1 MNFQIDK
8 KLQEVIDCSW
18 FTIDEGTYAYT
29 KVTEIKNVK
38 KHLIITQDSDETT
51 VVTDVKNLKDLGDY
65 ERNAEDWKLIN
76 IRCGTPFY
84 CVGFLAAISSHTALN
99 GLDITMTSTYTND
112 YIMCKQEE
120 LEKCTSLL
128 ISLGFSKKNPKG
140 LILIFY

>member
-8 KLQEVIDCSW
+8 KLQEVINCSW

-38 KHLIITQDSDETT
+38 KHLIITQDSDEIT
-51 VVTDVKNLKDLGDY
+51 VVTDIKNLKDLGNY

-76 IRCGTPFY
+76 IRCGNPFY
-84 CVGFLAAISSHTALN
+84 CVGFLAAISSQTALN

-120 LEKCTSLL
+120 LNKCTNLL
-128 ISLGFSKKNPKG
+128 VSLGFSQRDNRD
-140 LILIFY
+140 

>member
-8 KLQEVIDCSW
+8 KLQEVINCSW

-51 VVTDVKNLKDLGDY
+51 VVTDIKNLKDLGDY
-65 ERNAEDWKLIN
+65 ERNAENWKLIN
-76 IRCGTPFY
+76 IRCGNPFY
-84 CVGFLAAISSHTALN
+84 CVGFLAAISSQTALN

-120 LEKCTSLL
+120 LNKCTNLL
-128 ISLGFSKKNPKG
+128 VSLGFSQRDNRD
-140 LILIFY
+140 

>member
-29 KVTEIKNVK
+29 KVTEIINVK

-51 VVTDVKNLKDLGDY
+51 VVTDIKNLNDLGDY
-65 ERNAEDWKLIN
+65 ERNAENWKLIN
-76 IRCGTPFY
+76 IRCGNPFY
-84 CVGFLAAISSHTALN
+84 CVGFLAAISSQTALN

-112 YIMCKQEE
+112 YIMCKEEE
-120 LEKCTSLL
+120 LEKCTGLL
-128 ISLGFSKKNPKG
+128 ISLGFSKKSMG
-140 LILIFY
+140 I

>member
-38 KHLIITQDSDETT
+38 KHLIITQDSDEIT
-51 VVTDVKNLKDLGDY
+51 VVTDIKNLKDLGNY

-76 IRCGTPFY
+76 IRCGNPFY
-84 CVGFLAAISSHTALN
+84 CVGFLAAISSQTALN

-120 LEKCTSLL
+120 LNKCTNLL
-128 ISLGFSKKNPKG
+128 VSLGFSQRDNRD
-140 LILIFY
+140 

>member
-51 VVTDVKNLKDLGDY
+51 VVTDIKNLKDLGDY
-65 ERNAEDWKLIN
+65 ERNAENWKLIN
-76 IRCGTPFY
+76 IRCGNPFY
-84 CVGFLAAISSHTALN
+84 CVGFLAAISSQTALN

-128 ISLGFSKKNPKG
+128 ISLGFSKKSVRV
-140 LILIFY
+140 

>member
-38 KHLIITQDSDETT
+38 KHLIITQDSDEIT
-51 VVTDVKNLKDLGDY
+51 VVTDIKNLNDLGDY
-65 ERNAEDWKLIN
+65 ERNAENWKLIN
-76 IRCGTPFY
+76 IRCGNPFY

-112 YIMCKQEE
+112 YIMCKEEE
-120 LEKCTSLL
+120 LEKCSSLL
-128 ISLGFSKKNPKG
+128 ISLGFSQRENRD
-140 LILIFY
+140 

>member
-38 KHLIITQDSDETT
+38 KHLIITQDSDEIT
-51 VVTDVKNLKDLGDY
+51 VVTDIKNLNALGDY
-65 ERNAEDWKLIN
+65 ERNAENWKLIN
-76 IRCGTPFY
+76 IRCGNPFY
-84 CVGFLAAISSHTALN
+84 CVGFLAAISSQTALN

-128 ISLGFSKKNPKG
+128 ISLGFSKKSVRV
-140 LILIFY
+140 

>member
-8 KLQEVIDCSW
+8 KLQEVINCSW

-51 VVTDVKNLKDLGDY
+51 VVTDIKNLKDLGDY

-76 IRCGTPFY
+76 IRCGNPFY

-112 YIMCKQEE
+112 YIMCKEEE

-128 ISLGFSKKNPKG
+128 ISLGFSKKSMRV
-140 LILIFY
+140 

>member
-51 VVTDVKNLKDLGDY
+51 VVTDIKNLKDIGDY
-65 ERNAEDWKLIN
+65 ERNAENWKLIN
-76 IRCGTPFY
+76 IRCGNPFY

-112 YIMCKQEE
+112 YIMCKEEE

-128 ISLGFSKKNPKG
+128 ISLGFSQKDNRD
-140 LILIFY
+140 

>member
-18 FTIDEGTYAYT
+18 FTIDEGTFAYT

-38 KHLIITQDSDETT
+38 KHLIITQDSDEIT
-51 VVTDVKNLKDLGDY
+51 VVTDIKNLNALGDY
-65 ERNAEDWKLIN
+65 ERNAENWKLIN
-76 IRCGTPFY
+76 IRCGNPFY
-84 CVGFLAAISSHTALN
+84 CVGFLAAISSQTALN

-128 ISLGFSKKNPKG
+128 ISLGFSKKSVRV
-140 LILIFY
+140 

>member
-29 KVTEIKNVK
+29 KVTEIKHVK
-38 KHLIITQDSDETT
+38 KHLIITQDSDEIT
-51 VVTDVKNLKDLGDY
+51 VVTDIKNLKDLGDY

-76 IRCGTPFY
+76 IRCGNPFY
-84 CVGFLAAISSHTALN
+84 CVGFLAAISSQTALN

-112 YIMCKQEE
+112 YIMCKEEE

-128 ISLGFSKKNPKG
+128 ILLGFSKRANRD
-140 LILIFY
+140 

>member
-51 VVTDVKNLKDLGDY
+51 VVTDIKNLKDLGNY
-65 ERNAEDWKLIN
+65 ERNAENWKLIN
-76 IRCGTPFY
+76 IRCGKPFY
-84 CVGFLAAISSHTALN
+84 CVGFLAAISSQTALN

-112 YIMCKQEE
+112 YIMCKEEE
-120 LEKCTSLL
+120 LEQCASIL
-128 ISLGFSKKNPKG
+128 ISLGFSRKSQRG
-140 LILIFY
+140 

>member
-8 KLQEVIDCSW
+8 KLQEVINCSW
-18 FTIDEGTYAYT
+18 FTIDEVTYAYT

-38 KHLIITQDSDETT
+38 KHLIITQDSDEIT
-51 VVTDVKNLKDLGDY
+51 VVTDIKNLKDLGNY

-76 IRCGTPFY
+76 IRCGNPFY
-84 CVGFLAAISSHTALN
+84 CVGFLAAISSQTALN

-120 LEKCTSLL
+120 LNKCTNLL
-128 ISLGFSKKNPKG
+128 VSFGFSQRDNRD
-140 LILIFY
+140 

>member
-8 KLQEVIDCSW
+8 KLQEVINCSW

-38 KHLIITQDSDETT
+38 KHLIITQDGDEIT
-51 VVTDVKNLKDLGDY
+51 VVTDIKNLKNLGDY

-76 IRCGTPFY
+76 IRCGNPFY
-84 CVGFLAAISSHTALN
+84 CVGFLAAISSQTALN
-99 GLDITMTSTYTND
+99 GLDVTMTSTYTND

-120 LEKCTSLL
+120 LNKCTSLL
-128 ISLGFSKKNPKG
+128 IKLGFSQKD
-140 LILIFY
+140 YRD

>member
-29 KVTEIKNVK
+29 KVTEIINVK

-51 VVTDVKNLKDLGDY
+51 VVTDIKNLNDLGDY
-65 ERNAEDWKLIN
+65 ERNDENWKLIN
-76 IRCGTPFY
+76 IRCGNPFY
-84 CVGFLAAISSHTALN
+84 CVGFLAAISSQTALN

-112 YIMCKQEE
+112 YIMCKEEE

-128 ISLGFSKKNPKG
+128 ISLGFSKKSVR
-140 LILIFY
+140 I

>member
-51 VVTDVKNLKDLGDY
+51 VVTDIKNLNDLGDY
-65 ERNAEDWKLIN
+65 ERNAENWKLIN
-76 IRCGTPFY
+76 IRCGNPFY
-84 CVGFLAAISSHTALN
+84 CVGFLAAISSQTALN

-112 YIMCKQEE
+112 YIMCKEEE
-120 LEKCTSLL
+120 LEQCASIL
-128 ISLGFSKKNPKG
+128 ISLGFSRKSQRG
-140 LILIFY
+140 

>member
-8 KLQEVIDCSW
+8 KLQEVINCSW

-38 KHLIITQDSDETT
+38 KHLIITQDSDEIT
-51 VVTDVKNLKDLGDY
+51 VVTDIKNLNALGDY
-65 ERNAEDWKLIN
+65 ERNAENWKLIN
-76 IRCGTPFY
+76 IRCGNPFY
-84 CVGFLAAISSHTALN
+84 CVGFLAAISSQTALN

-128 ISLGFSKKNPKG
+128 ISLGFSKKSVRV
-140 LILIFY
+140 

>member
-8 KLQEVIDCSW
+8 KLQEVINCSW

-38 KHLIITQDSDETT
+38 KHLIITQDSDEIT
-51 VVTDVKNLKDLGDY
+51 VVTDIKNLKDLGNY

-76 IRCGTPFY
+76 IRCGNPFY
-84 CVGFLAAISSHTALN
+84 CVGFLAAISSQTALN

-112 YIMCKQEE
+112 YIMCKKEE
-120 LEKCTSLL
+120 LNKCTNLL
-128 ISLGFSKKNPKG
+128 VSLGFSQRDNRD
-140 LILIFY
+140 

>member
-65 ERNAEDWKLIN
+65 ERNAENWKLIN
-76 IRCGTPFY
+76 IRCGNPFY
-84 CVGFLAAISSHTALN
+84 CVGFLAAISSQTALN

-112 YIMCKQEE
+112 YIMCKEDE
-120 LEKCTSLL
+120 LEQCASIL
-128 ISLGFSKKNPKG
+128 ITLGFSKRDNRD
-140 LILIFY
+140 